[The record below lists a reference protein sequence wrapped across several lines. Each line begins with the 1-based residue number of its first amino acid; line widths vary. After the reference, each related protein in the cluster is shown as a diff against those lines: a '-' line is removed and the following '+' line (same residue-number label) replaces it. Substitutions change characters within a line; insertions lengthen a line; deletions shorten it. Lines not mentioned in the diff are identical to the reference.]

1 MNSIVFNQSIRH
13 TVIQFAGV
21 FVGIF
26 STLLIYPADLSLYGL
41 YAFMTNTASLLVP
54 FVSLGFGHVLLRYFP
69 FYRDSNGV
77 TSPRFLRNIYTFYAA
92 GIVAFGFIFYFAR
105 NKLLGLFHDPEPL
118 IIQHFIFILPI
129 TILYVLHEL
138 AVSFCTTHK
147 EIAIPALLG
156 NLIKIWLP
164 ISFMLC
170 VRQWINASEF
180 LMGIMLYY
188 VCIILFLTYRLSLM
202 DKPLASANDRF
213 YPPVE
218 RREMLRFAAY
228 SILTGTSAVLAL
240 RIDSLMISTQL
251 NMSANGQFSLA
262 YFMSNACFIPAM
274 SLMEIL
280 SPFVS
285 MDTFKSDLDQL
296 RLTYRKSVEQM
307 LIPTAW
313 AAAVLYWGLND
324 LIHILPNGHKLS
336 GIQDVLGLL
345 LIARLADA
353 VTGVNHHILNFS
365 KHYRW
370 ELWLLLG
377 LIILNLGFNIIL
389 IPKWGIT
396 GAAMGTCVSVCLFN
410 IAKTTIIYFKTGL
423 QPYSRSMLRLLSISA
438 ITIVSPVFLDFTGCG
453 LMHLTATTICVS
465 ICMLYGIIYFNISDD
480 FRNYLL
486 KILPVS
492 KK

>member
-1 MNSIVFNQSIRH
+1 
-13 TVIQFAGV
+13 
-21 FVGIF
+21 
-26 STLLIYPADLSLYGL
+26 
-41 YAFMTNTASLLVP
+41 
-54 FVSLGFGHVLLRYFP
+54 
-69 FYRDSNGV
+69 
-77 TSPRFLRNIYTFYAA
+77 
-92 GIVAFGFIFYFAR
+92 
-105 NKLLGLFHDPEPL
+105 
-118 IIQHFIFILPI
+118 
-129 TILYVLHEL
+129 
-138 AVSFCTTHK
+138 
-147 EIAIPALLG
+147 
-156 NLIKIWLP
+156 
-164 ISFMLC
+164 
-170 VRQWINASEF
+170 
-180 LMGIMLYY
+180 
-188 VCIILFLTYRLSLM
+188 
-202 DKPLASANDRF
+202 
-213 YPPVE
+213 
-218 RREMLRFAAY
+218 
-228 SILTGTSAVLAL
+228 
-240 RIDSLMISTQL
+240 
-251 NMSANGQFSLA
+251 
-262 YFMSNACFIPAM
+262 
-274 SLMEIL
+274 
-280 SPFVS
+280 
-285 MDTFKSDLDQL
+285 
-296 RLTYRKSVEQM
+296 M

>member
-1 MNSIVFNQSIRH
+1 
-13 TVIQFAGV
+13 
-21 FVGIF
+21 
-26 STLLIYPADLSLYGL
+26 
-41 YAFMTNTASLLVP
+41 MTNTASLLVP

-69 FYRDSNGV
+69 FYRGNNGV
-77 TSPRFLRNIYTFYAA
+77 TSPRFLRNIYGFYAA
-92 GIVAFGFIFYFAR
+92 GLAAFCFIFYLSR
-105 NKLLGLFHDPEPL
+105 NQLLGLFHDPEPL
-118 IIQHFIFILPI
+118 IVQHFVFILPI

-147 EIAIPALLG
+147 EIAIPALMG

-164 ISFMLC
+164 VSFMLC
-170 VRQWINASEF
+170 VRQWISASEF
-180 LMGIMLYY
+180 LMGILLYY
-188 VCIILFLTYRLSLM
+188 VCIIVFLIYRLSLL
-202 DKPLASANDRF
+202 DKPLALENVSLYA
-213 YPPVE
+213 PIE

-240 RIDSLMISTQL
+240 RIDSLMISTRL

-285 MDTFKSDLDQL
+285 IDTSQSNLDAL

-307 LIPTAW
+307 LISTAW
-313 AAAVLYWGLND
+313 ASAILYWGLND
-324 LIHILPNGHKLS
+324 LIHVLPNGQKLY

-353 VTGVNHHILNFS
+353 ATGVNHHILNFS

-370 ELWLLLG
+370 ELWLLFG
-377 LIILNLGFNIIL
+377 LIILNLGINLIL
-389 IPKWGIT
+389 IPKWGIN

-410 IAKTTIIYFKTGL
+410 IVKTTIIYFKTGL
-423 QPYSRSMLRLLSISA
+423 QPYSPAMLRLLIFSV
-438 ITIVSPVFLDFTGCG
+438 ITIVSPMFLDFAGCG
-453 LMHLTATTICVS
+453 LLHLATTVLCVS
-465 ICMLYGIIYFNISDD
+465 LCMLCGIIYFNISNE

-486 KILPVS
+486 KLLPLG
-492 KK
+492 KG